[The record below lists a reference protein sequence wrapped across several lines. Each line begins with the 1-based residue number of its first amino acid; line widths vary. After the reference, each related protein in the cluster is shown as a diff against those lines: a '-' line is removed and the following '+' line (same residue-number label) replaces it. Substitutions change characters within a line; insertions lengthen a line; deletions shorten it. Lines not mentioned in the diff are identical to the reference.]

1 MIAEEIAKAKQ
12 AKQKSIT
19 TGLITIVSV
28 TFLSAL
34 MIFAI
39 SNFKLVS
46 KQEIDISQSSSILEI
61 ITRASEDTIASD
73 EESRQDYLVLFTQ
86 YENNLKPLIE
96 SIDIVKWD
104 KTLSDKLALQENE
117 ALKFFSAGKYSTALK
132 HMEALMK
139 IAENTI
145 SASSEAFDHAM
156 EEATSAYLVNDYL
169 LARLSI
175 EEALMHKS
183 SSKEAKF
190 LSNQIERIPE
200 IAKLD
205 EAIQIEK
212 LQNNSLKELELIEQ
226 RLAIDK
232 DHTILQQRS
241 KTLRSKLVESRFKN
255 AIILANSAIDRR
267 QVSVAKEAL
276 GRAKSIDPSRTDVAD
291 VTQALEQLQ
300 SQLRFEV
307 HREKGDQ
314 ASNLDDWLTAR
325 QEYKIALAER
335 PADSSLMDKLADAE
349 RIVSIGSDI
358 DNLLQNPHRLNNN
371 VVKTR
376 AELTLIKAIGV
387 IDKSPELTLSVNQLK
402 LVMVAVNKPIPV
414 TILSDGQTFVQLRG
428 IGIIGITK
436 SKLIELKP
444 GSYTFEGKRD
454 GYKSKIVEMTIP
466 FNKPSSQLTVIADE
480 RI

>member
-19 TGLITIVSV
+19 TGLIIIVSV

-34 MIFAI
+34 MMFAI

-61 ITRASEDTIASD
+61 IARESEDTVASD
-73 EESRQDYLVLFTQ
+73 AESRQDYLVLFTQ

-132 HMEALMK
+132 HMEALIK

-145 SASSEAFDHAM
+145 SASSKAFDHAM
-156 EEATSAYLVNDYL
+156 EEATSAYLVKDYL

-183 SSKEAKF
+183 SSKEANF
-190 LSNQIERIPE
+190 LSNKIERIPE
-200 IAKLD
+200 IVKLD

-232 DHTILQQRS
+232 DHTIMQQRA
-241 KTLRSKLVESRFKN
+241 KTLRSKLAESRFKN

-276 GRAKSIDPSRTDVAD
+276 AHAKSIDPSRTDVAD
-291 VTQALEQLQ
+291 VEQALDQLE
-300 SQLRFEV
+300 SQLSFEV

-314 ASNLDDWLTAR
+314 AGNSDDWLTAR
-325 QEYKIALAER
+325 QEYKIAIAGR

-371 VVKTR
+371 VVKTK
-376 AELTLIKAIGV
+376 AELTLIKASGV
-387 IDKSPELTLSVNQLK
+387 IDKSPELALSVNQLK
-402 LVMVAVNKPIPV
+402 SVMVAVNKPIPV
-414 TILSDGQTFVQLRG
+414 TVLSDGQTFVQVRG
-428 IGIIGITK
+428 IGIIGTTI

-444 GSYTFEGKRD
+444 GPYTFEGKRD
-454 GYKSKIVEMTIP
+454 GYKSKIVELTIP
-466 FNKPSSQLTVIADE
+466 FNKPSFQLTVIADE